1 MGLNKS
7 IIERK
12 MEGIGAEEEEIVLTY
27 FSAQKFVLSKK
38 DHRLSDSGNLKRKNT
53 ARFCELNT
61 VPCEQHS

>member
-27 FSAQKFVLSKK
+27 FSAQTFVLSEK
-38 DHRLSDSGNLKRKNT
+38 DYRL
-53 ARFCELNT
+53 T
-61 VPCEQHS
+61 VETQKENYGT